1 MCVQLRD
8 QINESKTDDF
18 IRVHTKKSV
27 RVFAKSLL
35 SVKNKQKFYER
46 ALTNTSLEPR
56 PQPPI
61 PCVWKNHHFLSF
73 PFSQSHCVDCQKQC
87 IEKAFPYTRTHTH
100 TQIHFMRKHFHNI
113 NKSWTQIP
121 CHLFM

>member
-18 IRVHTKKSV
+18 IRVHAKIQKKSV
-27 RVFAKSLL
+27 CVFAKSLL

-61 PCVWKNHHFLSF
+61 PCMYGKIIIFSLFLS
-73 PFSQSHCVDCQKQC
+73 
-87 IEKAFPYTRTHTH
+87 
-100 TQIHFMRKHFHNI
+100 HNLI
-113 NKSWTQIP
+113 ALTVKSNV
-121 CHLFM
+121 